1 MIVIVAAGGT
11 NYASIVFALE
21 RLGKEAV
28 ITTDAQQIKAASH
41 VILPGVGT
49 APQAMLQLKNMQLT
63 SVIQQLQQ
71 PVLGICLGMQIL
83 YEFSEEGEVDCLK
96 IISGKVAALPYK
108 QNFTLPHMGWN
119 TLTIVDQQSPLL
131 KGIAENSYVY
141 YVHGYAASV
150 NDSTS
155 ATTQYTCSF
164 PAICQK
170 NNFFGVQF
178 HPERSGK
185 VGAEILKNFITLK

>member
-21 RLGKEAV
+21 RLGKQALV
-28 ITTDAQQIKAASH
+28 TTDAQQIQSASH

-49 APQAMLQLKNMQLT
+49 AHQAMLQLENLQLT
-63 SVIQQLQQ
+63 SVIQRLQQ

-83 YEFSEEGEVDCLK
+83 YDFSEEGKVDCLK
-96 IISGKVAALPYK
+96 IISGNVTALPSK
-108 QNFTLPHMGWN
+108 QDFTLPHMGWN

-150 NDSTS
+150 NSSTS
-155 ATTQYTCSF
+155 ATTQYTNNF
-164 PAICQK
+164 TAICQN

-185 VGAEILKNFITLK
+185 VGAEILKNFIALK